1 MAALRNCATVAHREM
16 ELAAAAPPT
25 AAPAEAGEA
34 TSEWAQVRRRLE
46 GGGGGT
52 FQELARGRLA
62 ILGVGTS
69 DPDFDQSRLELLP
82 ATGEPG
88 ESAARQTRRGVLLQ
102 VELPQGYPAAGRAR
116 VTVVNR
122 RHAIAKYLEGHIQ
135 SFLDNNTGRPLL
147 RQLVKWVDR
156 VIGEWRLDPS
166 FSSQEAPSSNA
177 DEALASDEEG
187 GGGERQGG
195 RGKQLDG
202 LEEESDDS
210 GEESE
215 ESGGEGEGPDE
226 ATADTAHEST
236 LSTPASIVATDPWTF
251 AQQEALERAL
261 IRYPASL
268 EKHRRWRKVGAS
280 VPGKSKAE
288 VVARYERLRSAVWA
302 ARGIADPRK
311 AAEEARAAAAA
322 AESARIERHHAEP
335 SAGDDPL
342 AADAA
347 WSAAQQAQLDAALLK
362 FPASMDKNERWKA
375 IGREVEGK
383 GKRECVAR
391 FKMLRERLLLRQKEK
406 ANECAEAEDRGEPG
420 GVQLPNLQPVEKG
433 VRASLTGLALAGVGW
448 CFAEALDLQVS
459 CSSCGRDAV
468 VAAAAAGWQS
478 PQQQE
483 QQQQGR
489 VWCPEC
495 ASLLSVRLRP
505 ALAHAQSGG
514 LVGFLDCSGCVA
526 QDLVSARL
534 QLGCFECGELTPS
547 GRVARA
553 RPVEAAC
560 RTCHRK
566 LRVAYDGWDAKDL
579 TPTDQSRPWDKFKER
594 AARVARDPRIMPGKP
609 LPGNGA
615 CGHYAKSF
623 RWLRFPCCGRAFA
636 CDECHDAEQAGKCEP
651 GRWAARQICGFCA
664 HEQPFS
670 KDKPCLHCGKTIGL
684 PRRTRHWQG
693 GQGERDKARMSSK
706 DRQKFSN
713 SSLKTKSRSHAGPKA
728 GARP

>member
-1 MAALRNCATVAHREM
+1 MVDAAVP
-16 ELAAAAPPT
+16 AA
-25 AAPAEAGEA
+25 AEAGPA
-34 TSEWAQVRRRLE
+34 SEWTQVRRRLE

-82 ATGEPG
+82 DVGETGEPG
-88 ESAARQTRRGVLLQ
+88 EGAARPQTRRGVLLQ
-102 VELPQGYPAAGRAR
+102 VELPAGYPASGLAR
-116 VTVVNR
+116 VTVLNR
-122 RHAIAKYLEGHIQ
+122 RHAIAKYLDGHIQ
-135 SFLDNNTGRPLL
+135 SFLDANAGQPVL

-156 VIGEWRLDPS
+156 KIGEWRLDPS
-166 FSSQEAPSSNA
+166 FSSQEAPAAGAEEVLS
-177 DEALASDEEG
+177 SDEDEEA
-187 GGGERQGG
+187 GGGEHRG
-195 RGKQLDG
+195 RQLDDS
-202 LEEESDDS
+202 EEEEEL

-215 ESGGEGEGPDE
+215 EGGQSGSENEGPGDAADGAARGA
-226 ATADTAHEST
+226 ATAA
-236 LSTPASIVATDPWTF
+236 ASVPSPWSV

-261 IRYPASL
+261 IRYPASMD
-268 EKHRRWRKVGAS
+268 KHRRWRKVGAS
-280 VPGKSKAE
+280 VPGKSKVE
-288 VVARYERLRSAVWA
+288 VVARYERLRSALWV

-311 AAEEARAAAAA
+311 AAQEARAAAAA
-322 AESARIERHHAEP
+322 ADRARIERHHEQP

-362 FPASMDKNERWKA
+362 HPASMDKNERWKA

-391 FKMLRERLLLRQKEK
+391 FKLLRERLLQRQKEK
-406 ANECAEAEDRGEPG
+406 ENEIVEAEREGEQG
-420 GVQLPNLQPVEKG
+420 GVQLPNLQPAEKG
-433 VRASLTGLALAGVGW
+433 VRASLLGLALSGVGW
-448 CFAEALDLQVS
+448 CFPEALELQVS

-468 VAAAAAGWQS
+468 VSAAAAGWKS
-478 PQQQE
+478 PQQDQQGQQQQQQ

-489 VWCPEC
+489 VWCTEC
-495 ASLLSVRLRP
+495 ASLLSVRLRA

-514 LVGFLDCSGCVA
+514 LVGYLDCSGCAV

-534 QLGCFECGELTPS
+534 QLGCFECSELTPS

-553 RPVEAAC
+553 RPVEAPC

-579 TPTDQSRPWDKFKER
+579 TPTDQSRPWDKFNDK
-594 AARVARDPRIMPGKP
+594 AARAARDPRIMPGKP

-615 CGHYAKSF
+615 CEHYAKSF

-636 CDECHDAEQAGKCEP
+636 CDLCHDAEQAGKCEP
-651 GRWAARQICGFCA
+651 GRWATRQICGFCA

-670 KDKPCLHCGKTIGL
+670 KDKPCLHCGKAIGL

-693 GQGERDKARMSSK
+693 GQGERNKAHMSSK
-706 DRQKFSN
+706 DRQKYSN
-713 SSLKTKSRSHAGPKA
+713 SLLKTKSRSHAGPKP